1 MDKDF
6 FFLLVE
12 CYLIL
17 EIGFLLIELSDVT
30 EETLRVT
37 DRNEQSSYIPAQF
50 DECIDERILV
60 RVELNKIQLSA
71 SCTESEF
78 LKMYGIPF
86 PVSVEDTVSL

>member
-1 MDKDF
+1 MDKNF

-30 EETLRVT
+30 EERFRVT
-37 DRNEQSSYIPAQF
+37 DRNEQSSYLPAQF
-50 DECIDERILV
+50 NECVDERILV

-71 SCTESEF
+71 SCTEGEF
-78 LKMYGIPF
+78 LKMNGGSF

>member
-17 EIGFLLIELSDVT
+17 EIGFLFIELSDVT
-30 EETLRVT
+30 EERFRVT
-37 DRNEQSSYIPAQF
+37 DWDEQSFYLPAQF
-50 DECIDERILV
+50 NECVDERILV

-71 SCTESEF
+71 SCTEGEF
-78 LKMYGIPF
+78 LKMNGTPF
-86 PVSVEDTVSL
+86 PVSVEDTFSL

>member
-17 EIGFLLIELSDVT
+17 EIGFLLIELFDVT
-30 EETLRVT
+30 EEPLRVT
-37 DRNEQSSYIPAQF
+37 DRDEQSSCLPAQF
-50 DECIDERILV
+50 DECVDERILV
-60 RVELNKIQLSA
+60 RVELNEVHFSA
-71 SCTESEF
+71 ACAEGEF
-78 LKMYGIPF
+78 LKMNSIPF